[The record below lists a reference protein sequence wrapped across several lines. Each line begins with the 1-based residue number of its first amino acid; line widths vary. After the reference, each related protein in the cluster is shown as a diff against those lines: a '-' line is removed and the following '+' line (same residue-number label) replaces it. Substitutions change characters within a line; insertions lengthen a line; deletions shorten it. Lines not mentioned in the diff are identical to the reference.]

1 MYDLGYERP
10 WAYACECCMSRLSV
24 FMSSLRIPACIRGKG
39 LFPAMRWNVLV
50 VIIWPAV
57 LGAAAVVWWH
67 EKSKAPEPIL
77 KLFRRQES
85 SSRRAIPPALRRSR
99 MARWTAFTLRINLNI
114 SELFST
120 SHACSLAAS
129 ASGVI
134 CFGYGPGF
142 STIGRLTNC
151 DPSGG
156 IGVSVGSTTVA
167 HSPASKRSKLS
178 KGGGPTLRH
187 QPKLFIDSSEITL
200 FHRCS
205 VSIQDDHWMF
215 LFTTKIYQA
224 ESLGWKTQPSH
235 VVRLL
240 PSVQNLDWDLPKASR
255 T

>member
-1 MYDLGYERP
+1 
-10 WAYACECCMSRLSV
+10 
-24 FMSSLRIPACIRGKG
+24 MSSLRIPACIRGKG
-39 LFPAMRWNVLV
+39 LFPAMCWNVLV

-67 EKSKAPEPIL
+67 EESKAPEPIL

-85 SSRRAIPPALRRSR
+85 SSRRAIPPAIRRSG